1 MEEGNSNKE
10 ERVTTSSFFSD
21 TSLKTQFISSLFKIP
36 MWSRMPSDTKLKFSQ
51 TETKMPLVTLDP
63 NKPKLLTTVN
73 SVRSP
78 NKRTTPPQSP
88 PTPHKIG
95 KPLIFDLEPKFL
107 IFHRANVC
115 QKVMAF
121 AKQKRKS
128 WNFFYVKE
136 KHVCRCWF
144 CYVNPV
150 EFLFRADMLSYV
162 ITN

>member
-136 KHVCRCWF
+136 KHVCRYKF

-150 EFLFRADMLSYV
+150 EF
-162 ITN
+162 